1 MTNFFIQIFNT
12 IFYRPLL
19 NLLIL
24 FYFGAKDF
32 GVAITLLTVLIRIL
46 FYPLTTK
53 SLKSQKTLEG
63 FQEKT
68 KEIQEKY
75 RDNKERQAKEM
86 MELYRREKIN
96 PFSGF
101 LPILI
106 QFPILIALYQV
117 FRKGLQNEEMAN
129 LYSLIPKPGQINPF
143 FLKFLDLTKPY
154 LILAILAGI
163 FQFFQ
168 TKMAIPKTK
177 KTKTQL
183 GQFSDLIQKQ
193 TLYFIPIFTVLLLW
207 KLPAAISLYWLTTT
221 IFSIIQQYLIF
232 KKMSF
237 GKPSPIL
244 SPSKD

>member
-1 MTNFFIQIFNT
+1 MTNFFIQIFDI
-12 IFYRPLL
+12 IFYRPLF

-24 FYFGAKDF
+24 FYFLVGDF
-32 GVAITLLTVLIRIL
+32 GIAIILLTVLIRIL

-53 SLKSQKTLEG
+53 SIKSQKVLEG
-63 FQEKT
+63 FQEKV

-75 RDNKERQAKEM
+75 RGDKEKQAKEM
-86 MELYRREKIN
+86 MELYRKEKIN

-101 LPILI
+101 LPLLI

-117 FRKGLQNEEMAN
+117 FRKGLVSEEMAN
-129 LYSLIPKPGQINPF
+129 LYSIIPKPGQINPF
-143 FLKFLDLTKPY
+143 FLKFLNLTKPS
-154 LILAILAGI
+154 LTFAVLAGI
-163 FQFFQ
+163 FQFLQ
-168 TKMAIPKTK
+168 TKMLTPKVK

-183 GQFSDLIQKQ
+183 EQFSGLIQKQ

-232 KKMSF
+232 KKL
-237 GKPSPIL
+237 K
-244 SPSKD
+244 

>member
-1 MTNFFIQIFNT
+1 MKNFFIQIFDI
-12 IFYRPLL
+12 IFYRPLF

-24 FYFGAKDF
+24 FYFLVGDF
-32 GVAITLLTVLIRIL
+32 GIAIILLTVLIRIL

-53 SLKSQKTLEG
+53 SIKSQKVLEG
-63 FQEKT
+63 FQEKV

-75 RDNKERQAKEM
+75 RGDKEKQAKEM
-86 MELYRREKIN
+86 MELYRKEKIN

-101 LPILI
+101 LPLLI

-117 FRKGLQNEEMAN
+117 FRKGLVSEEMAN
-129 LYSLIPKPGQINPF
+129 LYSIIPKPGQINPF
-143 FLKFLDLTKPY
+143 FLKFLNLTKPS
-154 LILAILAGI
+154 LTFAVLAGI
-163 FQFFQ
+163 FQFLQ
-168 TKMAIPKTK
+168 TKMLTPKVK

-183 GQFSDLIQKQ
+183 EQFSGLIQKQ

-232 KKMSF
+232 KKL
-237 GKPSPIL
+237 K
-244 SPSKD
+244 

>member
-24 FYFGAKDF
+24 FYILVGDF
-32 GVAITLLTVLIRIL
+32 GLAIILLTILIRIL

-53 SLKSQKTLEG
+53 SIKSQKILEG
-63 FQEKT
+63 FQK
-68 KEIQEKY
+68 KVQEIQAKY
-75 RDNKERQAKEM
+75 QEDKERQAREM
-86 MELYRREKIN
+86 MELYRKEKVN

-101 LPILI
+101 LPLLI

-117 FRKGLQNEEMAN
+117 FRKGLISEEMAN
-129 LYSLIPKPGQINPF
+129 LYSFIPQPGQINPLF
-143 FLKFLDLTKPY
+143 FKFLDLTKPS
-154 LILAILAGI
+154 LILAFLAGI

-168 TKMAIPKTK
+168 TEMTMSKTK

-183 GQFSDLIQKQ
+183 EQFSNLIQKQ

-207 KLPAAISLYWLTTT
+207 KLPAAISLYWLVTT
-221 IFSIIQQYLIF
+221 IFSIVQQYFIF
-232 KKMSF
+232 KKL
-237 GKPSPIL
+237 KYE
-244 SPSKD
+244 